1 MDKFLCKVHF
11 AYKLCFDAIIH
22 ANESTEIKQCYHI
35 FICPFYWNFI
45 HFIEMCVYA
54 QCKCDA
60 QYDLM
65 IVCFTF
71 CKYFVVFIDKNSIEH
86 KLTQSRRINC
96 RHFHSWW
103 WMLRVIKHRY
113 ESCNSKTDFFAEE
126 KEQCVDYNEK
136 LVESTYKTVLYGQK
150 CKRKRK
156 FVCAWANHR

>member
-1 MDKFLCKVHF
+1 MEKFLCKVHF

-45 HFIEMCVYA
+45 HFIETCVYCMWVM
-54 QCKCDA
+54 QMRCPIRFDDSLFYVL
-60 QYDLM
+60 Q
-65 IVCFTF
+65 VF
-71 CKYFVVFIDKNSIEH
+71 CCFIDKNSIEH

-126 KEQCVDYNEK
+126 KSNV
-136 LVESTYKTVLYGQK
+136 
-150 CKRKRK
+150 
-156 FVCAWANHR
+156 